1 VSVLK
6 RFHSYGIGESR
17 ADSILAG
24 IEALVPDGS
33 LKLGFRAHYPQLET
47 KLTVRASDADEAR
60 RKLAPVEAEV
70 RRRLGNFVVAEDEQ
84 KLEGVVL
91 QALAQRGASL
101 AVVETFTGGSIAA
114 RIAPLPGAETV
125 LRRGV
130 VSRDLAQVYASVGL
144 DTVPDAEVTPDLAE
158 SVARSARSVTGA
170 THALAVLIALDEGAD
185 RIEFGGN
192 ICIAIATAQEAVSR
206 KARMLGGREWVRI
219 GAAEMAL
226 DCLRR
231 TLQGLPIDER
241 VDFEKA

>member
-1 VSVLK
+1 VSLLK

-17 ADSILAG
+17 ADTLLAG

-47 KLTVRASDADEAR
+47 KLTVRASDIEDAR
-60 RKLAPVEAEV
+60 RKLAPVEAQV
-70 RRRLGNFVVAEDEQ
+70 RERLGNFVLAEDDQ

-91 QALAQRGASL
+91 QALMQRGASL

-114 RIAPLPGAETV
+114 RIAPLPGGEAV
-125 LRRGV
+125 LRRGT
-130 VSRDLAQVYASVGL
+130 VSRDLAQVCASVGM
-144 DTVPDAEVTPDLAE
+144 DTLPGVQMSPELAE
-158 SVARSARSVTGA
+158 SVARAARRSADA
-170 THALAVLIALDEGAD
+170 TYALAVLIALDEGAD
-185 RIEFGGN
+185 RIELGGN
-192 ICIAIATAQEAVSR
+192 IAIAIAAQDQTVSR
-206 KARMLGGREWVRI
+206 QARMLGGREWVRI

-231 TLQGLPIDER
+231 HLQGLPVSER